1 MTQDRFSNMKS
12 VDEKDA
18 ETTEASLVED
28 NYMNSLSDIDIIDA
42 IVNPEGWSEEELVLA
57 RKISIQRDLK
67 PTAMLIQ
74 SLQKDKDAIN
84 KPKLAQQKALF
95 SSGTF
100 WFLWIALL
108 TVMNLGLLIF
118 NRNLHSVN
126 GFGLASYT
134 ILDGIGGVINI
145 TERNLVSLG
154 IFLNLL
160 MFGIFVWVWLKSRKR
175 HQKAYLAGLIIYTT
189 DTFIHLF
196 AKEWFNVTLHIFAL
210 LILFTGYKA
219 LLNSKKEIV
228 EED

>member
-1 MTQDRFSNMKS
+1 MQDKLSNIKS
-12 VDEKDA
+12 GDEMNV

-42 IVNPEGWSEEELVLA
+42 IVNPEGWSDEELSLA
-57 RKISIQRDLK
+57 REISIQRDLK
-67 PTAMLIQ
+67 PTAKLIQ

-84 KPKLAQQKALF
+84 NPKFAKLKTLI
-95 SSGTF
+95 SGGTF
-100 WFLWIALL
+100 WFLWIAFL
-108 TVMNLGLLIF
+108 TGMNLVLLIF
-118 NRNLHSVN
+118 NGNLHSLD

-134 ILDGIGGVINI
+134 ILDAIGGVISI

-160 MFGIFVWVWLKSRKR
+160 MLGIFLWIWVKSRKQ
-175 HQKAYLAGLIIYTT
+175 HQKAYLAGLIIYGT

-196 AKEWFNVTLHIFAL
+196 AKEWFNITLHIFVL
-210 LILFTGYKA
+210 LILFSGYKA